1 MRRAAQRA
9 FALQFIRDIREK
21 DPGIGGVKLWYMY
34 QRDFEGNDKKIPVV
48 EISVEPQRHSEE
60 EALRYNAEFKAV

>member
-1 MRRAAQRA
+1 MALRRAAQRA

-34 QRDFEGNDKKIPVV
+34 RRDFQGN
-48 EISVEPQRHSEE
+48 EPIGRDQFVDIINEYGPLVSTKN
-60 EALRYNAEFKAV
+60 LYIDL